1 MNLITVV
8 LWYLWG
14 SGSKI
19 PTDTKSAHAQVLDI
33 KKKKKKG
40 TVQLAFCLCRCGT
53 CVSLPVELNNYQY

>member
-19 PTDTKSAHAQVLDI
+19 PTDTKSAHAQVPDI
-33 KKKKKKG
+33 KQINLKKKKKG
-40 TVQLAFCLCRCGT
+40 IVQLAFCLQMWNL
-53 CVSLPVELNNYQY
+53 CVPTR

>member
-19 PTDTKSAHAQVLDI
+19 PTDTKSAHAQVPDI
-33 KKKKKKG
+33 K
-40 TVQLAFCLCRCGT
+40 QI
-53 CVSLPVELNNYQY
+53 N

>member
-33 KKKKKKG
+33 KKKKK
-40 TVQLAFCLCRCGT
+40 RHSP
-53 CVSLPVELNNYQY
+53 VSLLSLQMWNLCVPTR

>member
-19 PTDTKSAHAQVLDI
+19 PTDTKSAHAQVPDI
-33 KKKKKKG
+33 KQINLKKKKKRHS
-40 TVQLAFCLCRCGT
+40 T
-53 CVSLPVELNNYQY
+53 VSLLSADVEPVRPYPLS

>member
-19 PTDTKSAHAQVLDI
+19 PTDTKSAHDQVPDI
-33 KKKKKKG
+33 K
-40 TVQLAFCLCRCGT
+40 QI
-53 CVSLPVELNNYQY
+53 N